1 MSDSVRVLDSTLAD
15 EHLALLRDRDTPSPA
30 FRRAVGCLTTLV
42 IAEAL
47 RDLEAREST
56 VTTPM
61 AVAHVR
67 RAARRITVI
76 PILRAGLAMLDP
88 ALALMPDRA
97 RVGFLGMARDEATLK
112 PRVYLESIPDDL
124 SADDVV
130 ALDVMVA
137 TGGSC
142 VAALDEIARVVAPGG
157 YLLLSTVGEQFPAL
171 MLGTPQPDGQERAA
185 IDQSYA
191 HYHYYS
197 TAGLSDEL
205 AARGLR
211 VLGSASYIDAAQAR
225 WCYRLRV
232 WEQRQG
238 RLGLVRRLNQLRRAP
253 LGLALVPWM
262 FRLHAPPDRGAG
274 LAVIAQRPA

>member
-88 ALALMPDRA
+88 ALALMPERA

-142 VAALDEIARVVAPGG
+142 VAALDEIAKLR
-157 YLLLSTVGEQFPAL
+157 PASL
-171 MLGTPQPDGQERAA
+171 RL
-185 IDQSYA
+185 
-191 HYHYYS
+191 
-197 TAGLSDEL
+197 AGLI
-205 AARGLR
+205 AAPEGLEEGDRG
-211 VLGSASYIDAAQAR
+211 VP
-225 WCYRLRV
+225 
-232 WEQRQG
+232 G
-238 RLGLVRRLNQLRRAP
+238 RADHGGGGGRAP
-253 LGLALVPWM
+253 QRA
-262 FRLHAPPDRGAG
+262 RLHHAGPRRCGRPPVRAGAT
-274 LAVIAQRPA
+274 PEP

>member
-1 MSDSVRVLDSTLAD
+1 MSDSVRVLSSTLAD
-15 EHLALLRDRDTPSPA
+15 EHLALMRDRDTPSPA
-30 FRRAVGCLTTLV
+30 FRRAAGCLTTLV

-47 RDLEAREST
+47 RDLEAREGT

-97 RVGFLGMARDEATLK
+97 RVGFLGMARDETTLQ

-124 SADDVV
+124 SSDDVV

-142 VAALDEIARVVAPGG
+142 VAALDEIAKLRPASLRLVGLIAAP
-157 YLLLSTVGEQFPAL
+157 E
-171 MLGTPQPDGQERAA
+171 
-185 IDQSYA
+185 
-191 HYHYYS
+191 
-197 TAGLSDEL
+197 
-205 AARGLR
+205 GLR
-211 VLGSASYIDAAQAR
+211 RVTEAYPDVRITVAA
-225 WCYRLRV
+225 V
-232 WEQRQG
+232 DE
-238 RLGLVRRLNQLRRAP
+238 RLNEQGFIMPGLGDAGDRLYAPARAP
-253 LGLALVPWM
+253 ES
-262 FRLHAPPDRGAG
+262 
-274 LAVIAQRPA
+274 

>member
-1 MSDSVRVLDSTLAD
+1 MFDEWDEQKARAAITTPDWLTTNQRLFDGDHWLDSL
-15 EHLALLRDRDTPSPA
+15 
-30 FRRAVGCLTTLV
+30 GW
-42 IAEAL
+42 
-47 RDLEAREST
+47 
-56 VTTPM
+56 
-61 AVAHVR
+61 
-67 RAARRITVI
+67 
-76 PILRAGLAMLDP
+76 AG
-88 ALALMPDRA
+88 
-97 RVGFLGMARDEATLK
+97 
-112 PRVYLESIPDDL
+112 PRP
-124 SADDVV
+124 
-130 ALDVMVA
+130 
-137 TGGSC
+137 
-142 VAALDEIARVVAPGG
+142 ALDEIARVVATGG

-211 VLGSASYIDAAQAR
+211 VLGSASYIDAAQ
-225 WCYRLRV
+225 
-232 WEQRQG
+232 
-238 RLGLVRRLNQLRRAP
+238 VRRLNQLRRAP